1 VDDCFPNHDNHE
13 GARIGPEL
21 EKGKMESPSRTRGS
35 HVVRA
40 ELAPISRLLLSSQH
54 IIHNEVVAG
63 ASLFMAAIIALCWA
77 NSPWQDTYQT
87 FVGMPIGFSVGSF
100 TLVLDL
106 RHWVNDGLMVIF
118 FFVVGLEIKREF
130 VDGELAEWRSAIFP
144 LGTAIGGM
152 IVPALLYWGVNR
164 RLETAAGWGVPIPT
178 DIAFALGVLA
188 LLGNRIPMQLRIAL
202 LALAVVDDIGAI
214 LVIALFYASS
224 VSWLALA
231 SAVAILGLIAAMRSI
246 GVRTVA
252 LYVGVGAAF
261 WLSVQ
266 LSGVHATIAGVI
278 LGALTPA
285 SAWFSH
291 PTFAD
296 RIEPLLRRFKSIHR
310 EADTDSASVVLGQI
324 ETLTQETE
332 PVLDRLQRIVSPW
345 VSYGVLP
352 LFALVNSGVTLSTDH
367 IQDAVSSP
375 VTQGVLFGLCIGKPL
390 GVLGASWLMVQLKVA
405 RVPSELTWTHLW
417 GLGILA
423 GIGFTVSLFVTGLAF
438 GSGAYA
444 EQAKI
449 GILTASFLAATLGS
463 LLLYFAAG
471 KERSA

>member
-1 VDDCFPNHDNHE
+1 MNT
-13 GARIGPEL
+13 
-21 EKGKMESPSRTRGS
+21 PSRTRGS
-35 HVVRA
+35 HDVRA
-40 ELAPISRLLLSSQH
+40 ELAPVSRLLLSAQY

-63 ASLFMAAIIALCWA
+63 GSLFVAALIALVWA
-77 NSPWQDTYQT
+77 NSPWQGSYYAI
-87 FVGMPIGFSVGSF
+87 VSIPVGFSFGSF
-100 TLVLDL
+100 SFSLDL

-118 FFVVGLEIKREF
+118 FFAVGLEIKREF
-130 VDGELAEWRSAIFP
+130 VHGELAGWPSAVFP
-144 LGTAIGGM
+144 VGTAIGGM
-152 IVPALLYWGVNR
+152 IIPALLYWVVNR
-164 RLETAAGWGVPIPT
+164 QRETAAGWGVPIPT

-224 VSWLALA
+224 VSWMALA
-231 SAVAILGLIAAMRSI
+231 CALAILGMIVGMRWI

-252 LYVGVGAAF
+252 LYVAVGAAF
-261 WLSVQ
+261 WLAVQ

-291 PTFAD
+291 PNFTD
-296 RIEPLLRRFKSIHR
+296 RIEPLLRRFKSTQKQ
-310 EADTDSASVVLGQI
+310 ADTESAKVVLGQI

-345 VSYGVLP
+345 VSFGILP
-352 LFALVNSGVTLSTDH
+352 LFALVNSGVTLSTEH
-367 IQDAVSSP
+367 IQEALSSP
-375 VTQGVLFGLCIGKPL
+375 VAQGIVLGLCVGKPV

-405 RVPSELTWTHLW
+405 PIPSALSWTHLW

-423 GIGFTVSLFVTGLAF
+423 GIGFTVSLFITGLTF
-438 GSGAYA
+438 GSGEYA

-449 GILTASFLAATLGS
+449 GILTASLVAATIGS
-463 LLLYFAAG
+463 LLLYFADGRRG
-471 KERSA
+471 KEGTT